1 MSSYIDEVFAP
12 IDHDWQLE
20 RIAGGNETEVYR
32 TDDGR
37 FVVKLKHDL
46 GGTREHALAHAKSM
60 RAAAEQYIECLGGR
74 HTIPSYYLLARDSA
88 GQVQTVVVQPFLQG
102 GRALFAVDYAA
113 LSEDER
119 HAVAGELR
127 EIIRRS
133 LSFYRATGS
142 MPDLYGRSSGSTAE
156 RASQKRLAMLPRR
169 MWSFLVQ
176 RNLLTAHNLVLT
188 PAPERRVV
196 LVDYDF
202 VRRGRLYRM
211 IYFVVRWMLF
221 WRDHTLIM
229 LLRRGKAPAVAMAPA
244 RAPGAPEEPALVE
257 LERAA

>member
-1 MSSYIDEVFAP
+1 MTSYMDEVFAP
-12 IDHDWQLE
+12 IDRDWQLE
-20 RIAGGNETEVYR
+20 RIAGGNETEVYC
-32 TDDGR
+32 TDDGC

-74 HTIPSYYLLARDSA
+74 YTIPSYYLLARDSA
-88 GQVQTVVVQPFLQG
+88 GKVQTVVVQPYLQG
-102 GRALFAVDYAA
+102 GRALFAVDYEA
-113 LSEDER
+113 LGEDER
-119 HAVAGELR
+119 QALAADLR

-133 LSFYRATGS
+133 LSYYRASGN

-156 RASQKRLAMLPRR
+156 RARQKSLAMLPRR
-169 MWSFLVQ
+169 LWSFLVQ

-211 IYFVVRWMLF
+211 VYFIVRWMLF

-229 LLRRGKAPAVAMAPA
+229 LLRRGKAPAAAAAPA
-244 RAPGAPEEPALVE
+244 PAAEEPALAS
-257 LERAA
+257 LERGA

>member
-1 MSSYIDEVFAP
+1 M
-12 IDHDWQLE
+12 
-20 RIAGGNETEVYR
+20 YR

-119 HAVAGELR
+119 HAVAVSVAGGTS
-127 EIIRRS
+127 RS
-133 LSFYRATGS
+133 GASSPTASTTARCVS
-142 MPDLYGRSSGSTAE
+142 SRS
-156 RASQKRLAMLPRR
+156 P
-169 MWSFLVQ
+169 
-176 RNLLTAHNLVLT
+176 
-188 PAPERRVV
+188 
-196 LVDYDF
+196 
-202 VRRGRLYRM
+202 
-211 IYFVVRWMLF
+211 
-221 WRDHTLIM
+221 
-229 LLRRGKAPAVAMAPA
+229 
-244 RAPGAPEEPALVE
+244 
-257 LERAA
+257 